1 MLDFYV
7 SELNNLGSN
16 VIIPDTYIQINNKLY
31 LNIRIVK
38 YIRYLGPD
46 TDDGKV
52 LTYTHHNSVC
62 KTHKLFAFLN

>member
-7 SELNNLGSN
+7 SELNNLGSS
-16 VIIPDTYIQINNKLY
+16 VIIPDIYVQINNKLY

-38 YIRYLGPD
+38 YIRHLGPD

-52 LTYTHHNSVC
+52 LTYVHSTHCNSVC
-62 KTHKLFAFLN
+62 KTHF